1 MKTVGIFEAKTH
13 FPALCESVASSR
25 TPVLVSKR
33 GRPLVMIEPLR
44 KELFEGRQDIHTA
57 WRAWKAAHTEVP
69 GDFPE
74 VWLQRRRAKESPLR
88 D

>member
-1 MKTVGIFEAKTH
+1 MKTIGIFEAKTH
-13 FPALCESVASSR
+13 FPALCAGVALSR

-33 GRPLVMIEPLR
+33 GRPLVMIEPVR
-44 KELFEGRQDIHTA
+44 EELTGGRSDIHTA
-57 WRAWKAAHTEVP
+57 WRAWKAEHPEPA

-74 VWLQRRRAKESPLR
+74 VWRQRGKTKTNPLR

>member
-13 FPALCESVASSR
+13 FPALCESVAVSR
-25 TPVLVSKR
+25 IPVLISKR
-33 GRPLVMIEPLR
+33 GRPLVMIEPVR
-44 KELFEGRQDIHTA
+44 EELAGGRSDIHTS
-57 WRAWKAAHTEVP
+57 WRAWKAEHPEVP

-74 VWLQRRRAKESPLR
+74 VWRHRQRTKGNPLR

>member
-1 MKTVGIFEAKTH
+1 MKTVGIFEAKTR
-13 FPALCESVASSR
+13 FPALCESVAASR

-33 GRPLVMIEPLR
+33 GRPLVMIEPVR
-44 KELFEGRQDIHTA
+44 EELAGGRPDIHTA
-57 WRAWKAAHTEVP
+57 WRAWKAEHSEVT

-74 VWLQRRRAKESPLR
+74 VWLHRQRAKGNPLR

>member
-13 FPALCESVASSR
+13 FPALCASVALSR

-33 GRPLVMIEPLR
+33 GRPLVMIEPVR
-44 KELFEGRQDIHTA
+44 EELTGGRSDIHTA
-57 WRAWKAAHTEVP
+57 WRVWKAEHSEVA

-74 VWLQRRRAKESPLR
+74 VWLHRRRAKGTPLR